1 MKHFVLILSGICQFT
16 HLFATDNIAFKHL
29 GSKEGLSH
37 NQVTHITKDSQ
48 GFMWFSTYSGLNRYD
63 GYHFK
68 IFTRDSKNPHSLPD
82 NFVDHVQEDAEGR
95 LWVHTSLAGY
105 IYYDPKKEAFHAAE
119 ALLQDRF
126 GIKETPSRIYIDS
139 NKNFWCYADSV
150 GTYQYDF
157 AKKQQTFY
165 PAEQKDRLHR
175 GVVSH
180 LTEDKNGI
188 IQIYNNGL
196 IECLDRHSDQ
206 VLFRNDRLTL
216 NPGKRYSQYT
226 VFVDADGDYWI
237 YTKEYT
243 GLWIYYTKEGKWEY
257 VDTQPDSPYALSGN
271 IICDIIQDAKGQLWL
286 ATDHGG
292 VNLINK
298 ERHTIDYIT
307 NDPFDSRSVI
317 QNSINCLYCDNND
330 IIWVGTYKRGISY
343 HNESIFKFKADPLPY
358 FNHIHNFTAD
368 VNVIVEDK
376 RSNLWLGTN
385 TSGIIRMN
393 RDTKE
398 YRIYQ
403 HTADK
408 HSLSGNVIVSILA
421 TSDGR
426 IWVGT
431 FLEGLNVFDGNIFTR
446 YQHEPDN
453 PNSLSNNSV
462 WALAEGEDGTIWIGT
477 LGGGLQRLDPHT
489 GTFTNCW
496 EPGSEFAVDYISS
509 ICTGRD
515 KNLYIGTANGLTVFS
530 PSTGK
535 MEKRWGNKRGTARFS
550 HQNINIVYEDSR
562 GLLWIATQEGL
573 NIYDRKRDE
582 IIIPNDELMFTY
594 ETIHAIIE
602 DNSKNIWITTTRG
615 ITNMIVN
622 VNPKNGVYT
631 YSSNRYNEMDG
642 LQRQTFNM
650 RSIARTSRGEIIAG
664 GIHGLSFFE
673 PEHLQYN
680 DIVPR
685 VVFTGIQLFNQ
696 EVKIDSVYNNNR
708 ILTKALNQTEKVELE
723 YSQNMFSISFSS
735 MDYILP
741 EKTKYMYMLEGFNPN
756 WLAADANKVAYTNLA
771 PGKYTLKVKAI
782 NSDGF
787 GNDEASELQI
797 VICPPFWASPL
808 AYLMYLLLVV
818 SILLLVRRQLLR
830 SERGKYQLAKIEQEA
845 QQKHE
850 IDDMKLRFFTNI
862 SHELRTPL
870 TLIISPLESVIK
882 TISDR
887 EQKQKLEMV
896 HRNAIRLLNM
906 VNQLLDFRKSDVKG
920 HQLNYSQG
928 DIIEFIRNIS
938 TSFTE
943 FSEKKNVH
951 LTFFS
956 GIKELS
962 VIFDEDKIGKIMMNL
977 LSNAFK
983 FTPIGGRVDVELT
996 LPPVTDGQQE
1006 RLEIKISDTGIGIKD
1021 EDKERIFER
1030 FYQVQH
1036 KDYNKFGGSGVGLHL
1051 AKEFVTLHKGTIG
1064 VVDNI
1069 GQGSVFIVTLPVI
1082 RTPDGKVTYTPQG
1095 SESKGG
1101 LIAEVMDR
1109 ELGNEE
1115 RREDK
1120 RPVILIVDDSDDF
1133 RLFMK
1138 DSLRSEYHVKEAADG
1153 AKAWEI
1159 IPALQPDIIVS
1170 DVMMPEMDGIELAK
1184 RLKSDIR
1191 TSHIPLI
1198 LLTARSAEEQE
1209 LKGLDSGA
1217 DDYITKP
1224 FNFDILSLRIK
1235 RLLQLRQ
1242 KRQERF
1248 NGKLEVNPSE
1258 ITVTSLDEKL
1268 IRKAIQYVESNISR
1282 SELSVEELSRE
1293 LGMSRVH
1300 LYKKLISITG
1310 KSPIEFIRII
1320 RLKRAAQLLRESQRN
1335 VSEIAYQV
1343 GFNNP
1348 KCFSKYFKEEFGVLP
1363 SVYQGKGETFISVS

>member
-1 MKHFVLILSGICQFT
+1 MSLSAADHIT
-16 HLFATDNIAFKHL
+16 FKHL
-29 GSKEGLSH
+29 GTKEGLSH
-37 NQVTHITKDSQ
+37 NQITHIMKDSR

-63 GYHFK
+63 GYNFK
-68 IFTRDSKNPHSLPD
+68 IFTRDSKNAHSLPD

-95 LWVHTSLAGY
+95 LWVHTNLAGY
-105 IYYDPKKEAFHAAE
+105 IYYDPQKETFHAAE

-126 GIKETPSRIYIDS
+126 GIKETPNRIYVDG
-139 NKNFWCYADSV
+139 NKNLWCYVDSA

-157 AKKQQTFY
+157 AGKKLIFY
-165 PAEQKDRLHR
+165 PEEERR
-175 GVVSH
+175 GTVSC

-188 IQIYNNGL
+188 LQIYDNGR
-196 IECLDRHSDQ
+196 IECLDRYSNR
-206 VLFRNDRLTL
+206 VLFRNDRLVHD
-216 NPGKRYSQYT
+216 PGKRYPLYSL
-226 VFVDADGDYWI
+226 FVDADGDYWI
-237 YTKEYT
+237 YTKDYT
-243 GLWIYYTKEGKWEY
+243 GLWIYYTKEDKWEY
-257 VDTQPDSPYALSGN
+257 ADTQPGSPYVLSGN

-292 VNLINK
+292 INLIHK
-298 ERHTIDYIT
+298 KTHTIDYIV
-307 NDPFDSRSVI
+307 NDPSDSRSLI

-330 IIWVGTYKRGISY
+330 IIWAGTYKRGISY
-343 HNESIFKFKADPLPY
+343 HHESIYKFKADPLPY
-358 FNHIHNFTAD
+358 FNPIKDFTAD

-385 TSGIIRMN
+385 ANGIIRMN
-393 RDTKE
+393 RDKKE
-398 YRIYQ
+398 YRIYR
-403 HTADK
+403 HTADR
-408 HSLSGNVIVSILA
+408 HSLSGNVIVSMLIA
-421 TSDGR
+421 SDGR
-426 IWVGT
+426 LWAGT
-431 FLEGLNVFDGNIFTR
+431 FLEGLNVFDGKTFR
-446 YQHEPDN
+446 CYRHEPDN

-462 WALAEGEDGTIWIGT
+462 WSLAEGENGTIWIGT
-477 LGGGLQRLDPHT
+477 LGGGLQCLDPRT
-489 GTFTNCW
+489 GIFTNCW
-496 EPGSEFAVDYISS
+496 EQGSEFAVDYISS
-509 ICTGRD
+509 ICIGRD
-515 KNLYIGTANGLTVFS
+515 KNLYIGTTNGLTIFS
-530 PSTGK
+530 PSTRK
-535 MEKRWGNKRGTARFS
+535 MERRCGNKKGTARFS
-550 HQNINIVYEDSR
+550 HRNINIVYEDSR

-573 NIYDRKRDE
+573 NVYDRRRDE

-615 ITNMIVN
+615 IVNMIVN
-622 VNPKNGVYT
+622 VDPKKGIYT
-631 YSSNRYNEMDG
+631 YSSNSYNEMDG
-642 LQRQTFNM
+642 LQEQTFNM
-650 RSIARTSRGEIIAG
+650 RSIAKTSRGEIIAG

-680 DIVPR
+680 DIVPK
-685 VVFTGIQLFNQ
+685 VVFTDIRLFNR
-696 EVKIDSVYNNNR
+696 EVKIDSIYNHNR
-708 ILTKALNQTEKVELE
+708 ILTKALNQTEKIELE
-723 YSQNMFSISFSS
+723 YGQNIFSISFSS
-735 MDYILP
+735 MNYILP
-741 EKTKYMYMLEGFNPN
+741 EKTTYMYMLEGFNPN
-756 WLAADANKVAYTNLA
+756 WLVADANKVTYTNLA
-771 PGKYTLKVKAI
+771 PGRYTLKVKAV

-787 GNDEASELQI
+787 GNDESSELQI
-797 VICPPFWASPL
+797 IIHPPFWLSPL
-808 AYLMYLLLVV
+808 AYVLYFLLAIG
-818 SILLLVRRQLLR
+818 ILLLVRRQLLR

-870 TLIISPLESVIK
+870 TLIISPLENMIK
-882 TISDR
+882 TMNDR
-887 EQKQKLEMV
+887 DQKQRLEMV
-896 HRNAIRLLNM
+896 YRNAIRLLNM

-938 TSFTE
+938 TSFIE
-943 FSEKKNVH
+943 FSEKKHVH

-962 VIFDEDKIGKIMMNL
+962 VIFDEDKMGKIMMNL

-983 FTPIGGRVDVELT
+983 FTPTGGRVDIELT
-996 LPPVTDGQQE
+996 LLPADNEQQE

-1021 EDKERIFER
+1021 EDKEHIFER

-1036 KDYNKFGGSGVGLHL
+1036 KDYNRFGGSGVGLHL
-1051 AKEFVTLHKGTIG
+1051 AKEFVTLHKGTID

-1082 RTPDGKVTYTPQG
+1082 RIPNGQVYTPQE
-1095 SESKGG
+1095 SESREIPVADLTGEESEHEEHKG
-1101 LIAEVMDR
+1101 
-1109 ELGNEE
+1109 
-1115 RREDK
+1115 DK
-1120 RPVILIVDDSDDF
+1120 QPVILIVDDSDDF

-1138 DSLRSEYHVKEAADG
+1138 DSLKSEYHVKEASDG

-1170 DVMMPEMDGIELAK
+1170 DVMMPEVDGIELAK
-1184 RLKSDIR
+1184 RVKSDIK

-1209 LKGLDSGA
+1209 LEGLDSGA

-1224 FNFDILSLRIK
+1224 FNFEILSLRIK

-1248 NGKLEVNPSE
+1248 NGKLEISPSE
-1258 ITVTSLDEKL
+1258 ITITSLDEKL
-1268 IRKAIQYVESNISR
+1268 MQKALQYVESNISR
-1282 SELSVEELSRE
+1282 CELSVEELSRE

-1320 RLKRAAQLLRESQRN
+1320 RLKRAAQLLRESQQN

-1343 GFNNP
+1343 GFNSP
-1348 KCFSKYFKEEFGVLP
+1348 KGFSKYFKEEFGVLP
-1363 SVYQGKGETFISVS
+1363 SVYQGKRGI